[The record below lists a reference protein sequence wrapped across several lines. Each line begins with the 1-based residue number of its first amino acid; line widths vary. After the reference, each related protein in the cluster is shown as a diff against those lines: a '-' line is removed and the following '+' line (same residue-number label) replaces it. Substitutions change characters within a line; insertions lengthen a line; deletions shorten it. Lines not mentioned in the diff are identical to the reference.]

1 MSVYH
6 LKMDNPQT
14 LPQYFMQRVHQYD
27 EKKVAVRQ
35 KELGIWREY
44 SWQESYE
51 NVRDFGLGLI
61 ALGIQRGDKVCTVGD
76 NDRQY
81 LWGYLALQAV
91 GAIQVGM
98 YTDAIASEMAYI
110 ASHSDSTFA
119 MAKDQEQCDKMLEIR
134 DDAPNIKRVIYW
146 DDKGLWDYDDPW
158 LISFADVQTMGRE
171 LATSEPY
178 RFDTE
183 LKLGEKEDTAVLC
196 YTSGTTG
203 LPKGVMLSHHN
214 LLENTRMFIEVDP
227 RSDADNHV
235 SILPLG
241 WIGEHA
247 LGIAPHVYTGVIL
260 NFPEEPETARQ
271 NIREIAPEGILYNS
285 RLWESLVGMVQVQ
298 IIESTWLN
306 RKLYDTFLPIG
317 YKMADKELHGE
328 NAGLGLK
335 LAYKMGDTAVFAP
348 LRNQLGLSHI
358 RTAYT
363 SGSSLSPDVIRF
375 FHAIGVNLKQV
386 YGSTE
391 ATGGLTIHRDG
402 DIKFASVGKP
412 IPGSDIKIGENSE
425 MLMAGP
431 SIFQGYYKNDEA
443 TAKSISVDE
452 NGRRWFHT
460 GDAGYIDEDGH
471 IIYLDRV
478 KEMITLANGEKFSPQ
493 FIEGRLKFSPYIRD
507 VMAVGSEDRE
517 FVTALI
523 VMDYG
528 NVGNWAE
535 RGGLGY
541 TTFIDLSQKD
551 EVYDLVKTAVSD
563 VNESL
568 PENGRVRRF
577 VLMHKEFDADEAEM
591 TRSRKLKRGVLYSK
605 YADIIE
611 GMYDGSQLVQTRATV
626 TYQDGSEGVV
636 ETAVKVASL
645 E

>member
-1 MSVYH
+1 MGKS
-6 LKMDNPQT
+6 QT
-14 LPQYFMQRVHQYD
+14 LPQYFVEKVHQYD

-35 KELGIWREY
+35 KEFGIWREY

-61 ALGIQRGDKVCTVGD
+61 ALGIERGDKVCTVGD

-81 LWGYLALQAV
+81 VWGYLALQAV
-91 GAIQVGM
+91 GGVQVGL

-119 MAKDQEQCDKMLEIR
+119 FAKDQEQCDKMLEIR
-134 DDAPNIKRVIYW
+134 EQTPQIKRVIYW

-158 LISFADVQTMGRE
+158 LISFADVQTLGRE
-171 LATSEPY
+171 LAAKEPS
-178 RFDTE
+178 RFETE
-183 LKLGEKEDTAVLC
+183 LNIGGAEDTAVLC

-214 LLENTRMFIEVDP
+214 LLENTRMFNDIDP
-227 RSDADNHV
+227 RNDDDNHV

-260 NFPEEPETARQ
+260 NFPEEPETARE

-317 YKMADKELHGE
+317 YKVADHTLRGE
-328 NAGLGLK
+328 AIGLGLK
-335 LAYKMGDTAVFAP
+335 AAYQLGDLAVFAP

-425 MLMAGP
+425 MLMTGP

-471 IIYLDRV
+471 VIYLDRV

-507 VMAVGSEDRE
+507 VMAIGDPSRE
-517 FVTALI
+517 FVTALV

-551 EVYDLVKTAVSD
+551 DVYALVKTAVSD

-591 TRSRKLKRGVLYSK
+591 TRSRKLKRGVLYNK

-611 GMYDGSQLVQTRATV
+611 GMYDGSDLVQTRATV

-636 ETAVKVASL
+636 ETAVKVATL
-645 E
+645 N